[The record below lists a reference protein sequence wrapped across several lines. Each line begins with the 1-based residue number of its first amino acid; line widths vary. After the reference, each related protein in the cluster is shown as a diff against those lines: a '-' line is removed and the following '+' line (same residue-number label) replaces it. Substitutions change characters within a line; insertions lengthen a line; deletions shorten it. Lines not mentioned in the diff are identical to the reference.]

1 LKDLTYLKT
10 YIIDTKNPKEIDDAI
25 SLEIDDSGRV
35 YIWTHISCPVMLFDF
50 NSDVEKKAMHYC
62 SSLYLINKYI
72 PMIET
77 EITKKANLEQNKV
90 SATLSTRMELSEDG
104 SLMNYKI
111 LESKIKPNYELTFE
125 EANELLDL
133 QPKEEYEL
141 AKLMDILM
149 KSSEYRKKNGAISF
163 DMQYSKIEISDND
176 NVVLKKI
183 ETTNAHRLISEAMI
197 LTGYVYSDYLIKHN
211 IPAPFRTQKVNCDT
225 KEILDRNS
233 NSLVKYSILKQYI
246 GKSYITTK
254 PNAHET
260 LGLKSYV
267 QGTSPLRR
275 YLDLIVQRQ
284 IYSKL
289 NNLSLISE
297 QEISGIIEICNKKQQ
312 EVNSIIK
319 ENKMR
324 YLRIFFDNNEKI
336 QKIIFIRWIN
346 KKRSIALVY
355 FPEYYLESLILLYT
369 SIDFYINKT
378 YKVKYNKNETS
389 SLLEF
394 IN

>member
-1 LKDLTYLKT
+1 MKDLTYLKT

-35 YIWTHISCPVMLFDF
+35 YIWTHISCPVILFDF

-90 SATLSTRMELSEDG
+90 SSTLSTRMELSEDG
-104 SLMNYKI
+104 SVMNYKI
-111 LESKIKPNYELTFE
+111 VEAEIKPNYELTYE

-141 AKLMDILM
+141 AKLKDILI
-149 KSSEYRKKNGAISF
+149 KSTEFRKKNGAISF
-163 DMQYSKIEISDND
+163 EVQYSKIEISDND

-289 NNLSLISE
+289 NNLSLLSE

>member
-1 LKDLTYLKT
+1 MKDLTYLKT

>member
-1 LKDLTYLKT
+1 MKDLTYLKT

-35 YIWTHISCPVMLFDF
+35 YIWTHISCPVKLFDF
-50 NSDVEKKAMHYC
+50 NSDVEKKALHYC

-104 SLMNYKI
+104 SLKNYKI
-111 LESKIKPNYELTFE
+111 VESEIKPNYELTFE

-211 IPAPFRTQKVNCDT
+211 IPAPFRTQRVNCDA

-289 NNLSLISE
+289 NNLSLLSE
-297 QEISGIIEICNKKQQ
+297 QEISGIIEKCKKKQQ

>member
-1 LKDLTYLKT
+1 MKDLTYLKT

-35 YIWTHISCPVMLFDF
+35 YIWTHISCPVKLFDF

-77 EITKKANLEQNKV
+77 EITKKANLKQNKV
-90 SATLSTRMELSEDG
+90 SATLSTRLELSEDG
-104 SLMNYKI
+104 SLKNYKI
-111 LESKIKPNYELTFE
+111 VESEIKPNYELTFE

-141 AKLMDILM
+141 AKLKDILM

-289 NNLSLISE
+289 NNLSLLSE
-297 QEISGIIEICNKKQQ
+297 QEISGIIEKCKKKQQ